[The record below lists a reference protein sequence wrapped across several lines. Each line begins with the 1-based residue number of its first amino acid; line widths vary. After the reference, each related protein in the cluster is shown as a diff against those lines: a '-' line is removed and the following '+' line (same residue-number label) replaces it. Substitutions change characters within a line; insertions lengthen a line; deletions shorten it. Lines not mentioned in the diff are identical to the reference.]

1 MTSKNNISVG
11 LIGCGHWG
19 KYILRDLVS
28 LGCDVPVVARSGTSR
43 ANATNGGCS
52 LIVDHV
58 DELPKLDGAVIATP
72 TGSHFAL
79 IKQLVKRNIP
89 IFVEKPLTASVTQ
102 AEALREYSDK
112 LFVMDKWRYHQGIL
126 ALARLAQN
134 GDLGTLQSLQCIRW
148 GWRTQPRDIDAV
160 WYLAPHDLAIALE
173 ILGHLP
179 EVQFARFESYENEP
193 SGCIAFLGKRPWVEI
208 NVSERRESHF
218 RQIRLHGDQGIAI
231 LRDSYSPEIELY
243 SFPARNQGGKPAIAK
258 IPISEDM
265 PLLSELQKF
274 VQYLR
279 GAEPP
284 KSNFEDAIT
293 IVYALHQIHEQAV

>member
-11 LIGCGHWG
+11 LIGCGRWG

-28 LGCDVPVVARSGTSR
+28 LGCDVSVVARSEMSR
-43 ANATNGGCS
+43 ANAIDGGCS
-52 LIVDHV
+52 MIVDSV
-58 DELPKLDGAVIATP
+58 AKLPKLDGAVIATP
-72 TGSHFAL
+72 NTSHFDL
-79 IKQLVKRNIP
+79 IQQLAKRDIP
-89 IFVEKPLTASVTQ
+89 IFVEKPLTASVAE

-112 LFVMDKWRYHQGIL
+112 LFVMDKWRYHQGVL
-126 ALARLAQN
+126 ALARLAKS
-134 GDLGTLQSLQCIRW
+134 GDLGTLQSLQCTRW

-173 ILGHLP
+173 ILGYLP
-179 EVQFARFESYENEP
+179 DVQFARFESYENEP
-193 SGCIAFLGKRPWVEI
+193 SGCIAILGKRPWVEI

-218 RQIRLHGDQGIAI
+218 RQVRLHGDRGTAI

-243 SFPARNQGGKPAIAK
+243 SFPAPNQGGKPAVAK
-258 IPISEDM
+258 IPISGDM

-293 IVYALHQIHEQAV
+293 IVYVLHQIHEQAV